1 MTLGPA
7 RRRACYCEPS
17 YFEGYLNYDNLSFA
31 IEDGDLVTF
40 QTDDIFGYVD
50 ADRLIWKGR
59 KDDYI
64 QV

>member
-1 MTLGPA
+1 MILLEGELVITSRLI
-7 RRRACYCEPS
+7 S
-17 YFEGYLNYDNLSFA
+17 KGYLNYDNSSFA

-40 QTDDIFGYVD
+40 HSGDIYGYID